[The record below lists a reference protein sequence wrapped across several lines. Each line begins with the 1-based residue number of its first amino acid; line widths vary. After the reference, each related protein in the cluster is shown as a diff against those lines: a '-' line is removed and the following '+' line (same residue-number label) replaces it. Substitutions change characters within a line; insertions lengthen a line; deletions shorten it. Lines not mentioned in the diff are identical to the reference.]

1 MANYLSHVIRL
12 RPTPDQ
18 QVLFKK
24 CVGTARFAYNYA
36 ISEWRANGEARKADA
51 TLRSIS
57 EQDIRKQLNRL
68 KGETYPWMY
77 EVSKTVV
84 QQAIKDAGTSIQR
97 FYKKQSGYP
106 KFHRKGIHD
115 SARLDN
121 GPGTFQF
128 DGKRIRLPKIG
139 WIKMREPLR
148 FDGRPLSAVISRSG
162 AAWYVSVQVEVT
174 DAEFYKDRV
183 AEGVIGV
190 DLGVKTAVVC
200 SDGTCIDSP
209 KPLKRHLKR
218 LKRQHRVVSRRK
230 KGSNRR
236 RKAVAKLAKLHER
249 VGNIRKDWLHKTTT
263 KLVCENQAIGIE
275 DLNVAGMLKNHKLAR
290 AISDVGFGEFRR
302 QLEYK
307 TLRYDTQLVMYP
319 RFEPSSKKC
328 SVCGRVLDELPLSVR
343 EWTCDSCG
351 EHHDRDLNAAI
362 VIAKYTNDR
371 LVLC

>member
-1 MANYLSHVIRL
+1 MANYLSHVIRI
-12 RPTPDQ
+12 RPTLDQ

-36 ISEWRANGEARKADA
+36 INEWRVNGEARKADA
-51 TLRSIS
+51 TLHSIS
-57 EQDIRKQLNRL
+57 EQDIRKQLNKL

-139 WIKMREPLR
+139 WIKTREPLR
-148 FDGRPLSAVISRSG
+148 FDGKPLSAVISRSG
-162 AAWYVSVQVEVT
+162 DAWYVSVQVEVT

-183 AEGVIGV
+183 ADGVIGV
-190 DLGVKTAVVC
+190 DLGVTTAVVC
-200 SDGTCIDSP
+200 SDGTCVDSP

-218 LKRQHRVVSRRK
+218 LKRQQRTVSRRK

-263 KLVCENQAIGIE
+263 RLVRENQAIGIE
-275 DLNVAGMLKNHKLAR
+275 DLHVAGMLKNHKLAR

-307 TLRYDTQLVMYP
+307 TLRYDTQLVLYP

-328 SVCGRVLDELPLSVR
+328 SVCGHVLDALPLNVR
-343 EWTCDSCG
+343 AWTCDSCG
-351 EHHDRDLNAAI
+351 ERHDRDLNAAR